1 VKVAFDSFP
10 LSESLQCKPEPQS
23 SGGNPQMAPDLE
35 AVLVTVEKHSKEK
48 EEVGT
53 SRSGD
58 DNRFKWFV
66 LVFLVIQNSSASI
79 LMRYSRSEV
88 GASWNPQTGVVM
100 QEVIKASAC
109 VILLLKDGSLH
120 KVFADRTEALKTAIP
135 AICYLIQNNL
145 QYVAVGYL
153 DASTYAVL
161 YQLKILT
168 TALLSVVILR
178 KDLVCIQWISLA
190 ILTIGVSAVVLSQ
203 MSESR
208 GGEEGKSKAMD
219 TILPGLA
226 AVLTA
231 CLMSGVAGVYFEK
244 LLKGSTVSL
253 WARNLQLALYSI
265 VIGLMGLY
273 GESSARPAELR
284 TDFFHGYTTAVW
296 LSILNNAFGGLLVA
310 IVIKYAD
317 VILKNFAA
325 SLSIILTASISAIA
339 FNTTVNSFFT
349 IGTCM
354 VIYAMFLYGKI
365 NPMDLAQKF
374 MNQHIFHGANK
385 KEAKSPHVS
394 YAAP

>member
-1 VKVAFDSFP
+1 
-10 LSESLQCKPEPQS
+10 
-23 SGGNPQMAPDLE
+23 
-35 AVLVTVEKHSKEK
+35 
-48 EEVGT
+48 
-53 SRSGD
+53 
-58 DNRFKWFV
+58 
-66 LVFLVIQNSSASI
+66 
-79 LMRYSRSEV
+79 MRCSRSEV

-100 QEVIKASAC
+100 QEVIKAFVC
-109 VILLLKDGSLH
+109 VMLLLKDGSLH

-168 TALLSVVILR
+168 TALLSVFILR
-178 KDLVCIQWISLA
+178 KDLVCIQWVSLA
-190 ILTIGVSAVVLSQ
+190 LLTIGVSAVVLSQ

-208 GGEEGKSKAMD
+208 GGEEGKSKAMY

-231 CLMSGVAGVYFEK
+231 CLMSGLAGVYFEK

-265 VIGLMGLY
+265 VIGLIGLC
-273 GESSARPAELR
+273 GESSSRPAELR
-284 TDFFHGYTTAVW
+284 TDFFHGYTAAVW

-339 FNTTVNSFFT
+339 FNTTVNSWFT
-349 IGTCM
+349 IGACM

-365 NPMDLAQKF
+365 NPMDLVKKF
-374 MNQHIFHGANK
+374 MNLETHK
-385 KEAKSPHVS
+385 
-394 YAAP
+394 

>member
-1 VKVAFDSFP
+1 MV
-10 LSESLQCKPEPQS
+10 
-23 SGGNPQMAPDLE
+23 PDVE
-35 AVLVTVEKHSKEK
+35 AALVNGEKLKEK
-48 EEVGT
+48 MQVAAT
-53 SRSGD
+53 RSGSND
-58 DNRFKWFV
+58 MLKWFV
-66 LVFLVIQNSSASI
+66 LVFLVVQNSSASI
-79 LMRYSRSEV
+79 LMRVSRSEV

-100 QEVIKASAC
+100 QEVIKALVC
-109 VILLLKDGSLH
+109 VVLLLKDGGLRT
-120 KVFADRTEALKTAIP
+120 VFADRNEALKTAIP

-178 KDLVCIQWISLA
+178 KDLVCIQWVSLGL
-190 ILTIGVSAVVLSQ
+190 LTIGVSAVVLSQ
-203 MSESR
+203 MSGSS
-208 GGEEGKSKAMD
+208 GDEGKSKGMD

-231 CLMSGVAGVYFEK
+231 CLMSGLAGVYFEK

-265 VIGLMGLY
+265 VIGLVGLY
-273 GESSARPAELR
+273 GESMNSSVR
-284 TDFFHGYTTAVW
+284 TDFFHGYTTTVW

-310 IVIKYAD
+310 VVIKYAD

-325 SLSIILTASISAIA
+325 SLSIILTACISAIA
-339 FNTTVNSFFT
+339 FNTSVSSWFT
-349 IGTCM
+349 LGTCM

-365 NPMDLAQKF
+365 NPMDLIKKF
-374 MNQHIFHGANK
+374 TNLETNSK
-385 KEAKSPHVS
+385 
-394 YAAP
+394 

>member
-1 VKVAFDSFP
+1 
-10 LSESLQCKPEPQS
+10 
-23 SGGNPQMAPDLE
+23 MAPDLE
-35 AVLVTVEKHSKEK
+35 AALVTGEKPKQKVE
-48 EEVGT
+48 VAT
-53 SRSGD
+53 TQSGSND
-58 DNRFKWFV
+58 RFKWFV
-66 LVFLVIQNSSASI
+66 LVFLVVQNSSASI
-79 LMRYSRSEV
+79 LMRDSRSEV

-100 QEVIKASAC
+100 QEVIKALAC
-109 VILLLKDGSLH
+109 VVLLLKEGGLH
-120 KVFADRTEALKTAIP
+120 TVFADRKEALKTAIP

-178 KDLVCIQWISLA
+178 KDLVCIQWVSLGL
-190 ILTIGVSAVVLSQ
+190 LTIGVSAVVLSQ
-203 MSESR
+203 MS
-208 GGEEGKSKAMD
+208 GGSGDEGKSKGMD

-231 CLMSGVAGVYFEK
+231 CLMSGLAGVYFEK

-265 VIGLMGLY
+265 VIGLIGLC
-273 GESSARPAELR
+273 GESSSRPAELR
-284 TDFFHGYTTAVW
+284 TDFFHGYTAAVW

-325 SLSIILTASISAIA
+325 SLSIILTACISAIA
-339 FNTTVNSFFT
+339 FNTSVSSWFT
-349 IGTCM
+349 LGTCM

-365 NPMDLAQKF
+365 NPMDLVKKF
-374 MNQHIFHGANK
+374 TNLETNSK
-385 KEAKSPHVS
+385 
-394 YAAP
+394 

>member
-10 LSESLQCKPEPQS
+10 LSESLQCKPELQS
-23 SGGNPQMAPDLE
+23 SGGNSQMAPDIE
-35 AVLVTVEKHSKEK
+35 AVLATVEKHSKEK

-273 GESSARPAELR
+273 GESSSRPAELR

-339 FNTTVNSFFT
+339 FNTTVNSSFT
-349 IGTCM
+349 IGTFM

-365 NPMDLAQKF
+365 NPMDLAKKF
-374 MNQHIFHGANK
+374 MNLEANR